1 MTLTE
6 LLPTIRKLSAIDKR
20 ELIRILM
27 AEEDISENIF
37 PLEPYK
43 TYYLPTPYDTFGAGA
58 ALMQAMNWLTATK
71 SEYYAISILYQ
82 SPLSR

>member
-6 LLPTIRKLSAIDKR
+6 LLPTIRQLSAIDKR

-27 AEEDISENIF
+27 AEEDISEDTF

-43 TYYLPTPYDTFGAGA
+43 IYYLPTPYGNFGASA
-58 ALMQAMNWLTATK
+58 ALMQTMNRANHK
-71 SEYYAISILYQ
+71 EN
-82 SPLSR
+82 

>member
-6 LLPTIRKLSAIDKR
+6 LLPTIRQLSAIDKR

-27 AEEDISENIF
+27 AKENIGEDIF

-43 TYYLPTPYDTFGAGA
+43 IYCLQTPYNTFGAGA
-58 ALMQAMNWLTATK
+58 ALMQTMNLAN
-71 SEYYAISILYQ
+71 SNEN
-82 SPLSR
+82 

>member
-6 LLPTIRKLSAIDKR
+6 LLPSIRQLSAIEKR

-27 AEEDISENIF
+27 EEEDITEDIF

-43 TYYLPTPYDTFGAGA
+43 IYYLATPYDTFGAGA
-58 ALMQAMNWLTATK
+58 ALMQAMNLAN
-71 SEYYAISILYQ
+71 SNEN
-82 SPLSR
+82 

>member
-6 LLPTIRKLSAIDKR
+6 LLPTIRQLSATEKR

-27 AEEDISENIF
+27 EEEDISEDIF

-43 TYYLPTPYDTFGAGA
+43 IYYLPTPYDTFGAGA
-58 ALMQAMNWLTATK
+58 ALMQAMNLANNN
-71 SEYYAISILYQ
+71 EN
-82 SPLSR
+82 

>member
-6 LLPTIRKLSAIDKR
+6 LLPTIRQLSAIDKR

-27 AEEDISENIF
+27 AEEDISEDIS

-43 TYYLPTPYDTFGAGA
+43 IYYLPTPYDNFGAGA
-58 ALMQAMNWLTATK
+58 ALMQAMNLAN
-71 SEYYAISILYQ
+71 SNDN
-82 SPLSR
+82 

>member
-6 LLPTIRKLSAIDKR
+6 LLPTIRQLSAIEKR

-27 AEEDISENIF
+27 AEEDISEDIF

-43 TYYLPTPYDTFGAGA
+43 IYYLPTPYDNFGAGA
-58 ALMQAMNWLTATK
+58 ALMQVMNLANHST
-71 SEYYAISILYQ
+71 
-82 SPLSR
+82 

>member
-6 LLPTIRKLSAIDKR
+6 LLPTIRQLSAIEKR

-27 AEEDISENIF
+27 AEDDISEDIF

-43 TYYLPTPYDTFGAGA
+43 IYYLPTPYDNFGAGVD
-58 ALMQAMNWLTATK
+58 LMQAMN
-71 SEYYAISILYQ
+71 
-82 SPLSR
+82 PG

>member
-6 LLPTIRKLSAIDKR
+6 LLPTIRQLSAIDKR

-27 AEEDISENIF
+27 AEEDISEDIF

-43 TYYLPTPYDTFGAGA
+43 IYYLPTPYDNFGAGA
-58 ALMQAMNWLTATK
+58 ALMQMN
-71 SEYYAISILYQ
+71 
-82 SPLSR
+82 

>member
-6 LLPTIRKLSAIDKR
+6 LLPTIRQLSAIDKR

-27 AEEDISENIF
+27 AEDDISEDSF

-43 TYYLPTPYDTFGAGA
+43 IYYQPTPYDTFGAGA
-58 ALMQAMNWLTATK
+58 ALMQAMNLDK
-71 SEYYAISILYQ
+71 HN
-82 SPLSR
+82 

>member
-6 LLPTIRKLSAIDKR
+6 LLPSIRQLSAIEKR

-27 AEEDISENIF
+27 AEEDISEDIF

-43 TYYLPTPYDTFGAGA
+43 IYYLATPYDTFGAGA
-58 ALMQAMNWLTATK
+58 ALMQAMNLAN
-71 SEYYAISILYQ
+71 SNEN
-82 SPLSR
+82 

>member
-6 LLPTIRKLSAIDKR
+6 LLPTIRQLSAIEKR

-27 AEEDISENIF
+27 AEEDIIEDIS

-43 TYYLPTPYDTFGAGA
+43 IYYLPTPYDTFGAGA
-58 ALMQAMNWLTATK
+58 ALMQAMNLANNN
-71 SEYYAISILYQ
+71 EN
-82 SPLSR
+82 